1 MSFILVILKVYQVV
15 SPKQLGRLGLK
26 DNVFGEALRSDHVDA
41 IGDLKK
47 THVSDS
53 AEN

>member
-1 MSFILVILKVYQVV
+1 MSFTLKVYQVV
-15 SPKQLGRLGLK
+15 SPKQLVGLGLK
-26 DNVFGEALRSDHVDA
+26 GNVFGEERRSDQVDA
-41 IGDLKK
+41 IGALKK